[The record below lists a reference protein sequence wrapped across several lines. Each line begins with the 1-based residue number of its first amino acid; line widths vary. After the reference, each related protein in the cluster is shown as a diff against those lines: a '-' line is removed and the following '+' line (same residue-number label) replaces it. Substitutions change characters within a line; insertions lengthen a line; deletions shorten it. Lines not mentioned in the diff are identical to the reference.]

1 MAWLHSHQ
9 ALRDHPKKD
18 RLAELLFNGSVPN
31 DVSDLAAVGLL
42 HCLWWWALDYAQDG
56 DLAKFSDRQIA
67 KGCGWIGDATLLV
80 QALVDAG
87 FVDKKPRRIHDWDEY
102 GGKLLEQRERER
114 TRVKAW
120 RSTSSVHVPNADG
133 THVVQGREE
142 RVELSAGVRA
152 TTGAGSHARAKAKAP
167 VDKSPVSVDNSEKD
181 PICWRCG
188 LTITGDEI
196 LDDACVLSS
205 RGTRHKVCEVGR

>member
-80 QALVDAG
+80 QALIDAG
-87 FVDKKPRRIHDWDEY
+87 FVDRKPRRIHDWDEY
-102 GGKLLEQRERER
+102 AGKLLEHRERER
-114 TRVKAW
+114 TRAKNW

-133 THVVQGREE
+133 THVVQGRERE
-142 RVELSAGVRA
+142 RVKDLSSTNG
-152 TTGAGSHARAKAKAP
+152 KEP
-167 VDKSPVSVDNSEKD
+167 VDNSAGRTVLGQECV
-181 PICWRCG
+181 CWRCG
-188 LTITGDEI
+188 CAITGDEI
-196 LDDACVLSS
+196 LDDACVLSH
-205 RGTRHKVCEVGR
+205 RGTRHKNCEVAT